1 MYNPDALVPST
12 DGAPAA
18 PDFCMKTPLSFLLAA
33 TLLAPTLTFANT
45 VAAPIAAPAAAPA
58 SFVPPPPEIAGKAYF
73 LNDFN
78 SQLPIAVRDPDLRV
92 DPASLTKLMTAYL
105 TFKALR
111 EKRLSLEQ
119 TLLVSAKGWKTEG
132 SRMFLDPKTPVTVSD
147 LIRGMIVQSGND
159 ACVTLAEA
167 IAGSEEVFGQ
177 VMTREAR
184 RLGMNG
190 THFVNATG
198 LPARDH
204 YTTVRDLSIL
214 ANAVIR
220 DFPEFYPIYSMKEF
234 RYNNI
239 TQPNRNRLLF
249 LDPTVDGVKTG
260 FTDAAG
266 YCLISSAKR
275 GPRRLLSVVLGA
287 ASDGVRAQE
296 SLKLLNYGFQ
306 FYDAVQ
312 LYAKDQPV
320 SNLKVWKGGSS
331 TVKAGFQG
339 DFILAVPKGFAPR
352 LQTELVSQQPLMAP
366 VSAGQTIATL
376 KVSLDGKPYGE
387 YPVVALEAVPVAGAI
402 GRAID
407 SVRLWFK

>member
-190 THFVNATG
+190 THFVNSTG
-198 LPARDH
+198 LPAPNH

-239 TQPNRNRLLF
+239 TQPNRNLL
-249 LDPTVDGVKTG
+249 LYRDPRVDGMKTG

-266 YCLISSAKR
+266 YNLIASAR
-275 GPRRLLSVVLGA
+275 ADGRRVVSVVVGT
-287 ASDGVRAQE
+287 ASPEARANE
-296 SLKLLNYGFQ
+296 SSKLLNYGLQ
-306 FYDAVQ
+306 FFDSPR
-312 LYAKDQPV
+312 LYAANKPV
-320 SNLKVWKGGSS
+320 GKLKVFKGEASE
-331 TVKAGFQG
+331 VNLGFTR
-339 DFILAVPKGFAPR
+339 DIYATVPKGSAARIQAKLDAPAK
-352 LQTELVSQQPLMAP
+352 LIAP
-366 VSAGQTIATL
+366 IKAGQPVGKLTVT
-376 KVSLDGKPYGE
+376 LDGKVLAEQPVLALNAVGE
-387 YPVVALEAVPVAGAI
+387 AGVF
-402 GRAID
+402 GRLVD
-407 SVRLWFK
+407 SVKLWFN